1 MRLSR
6 SLSSAAS
13 LLVLSFAGVAHAG
26 DVNAD
31 PATFQAAL
39 ATLKPGD
46 TLHLAAG
53 IYPHLTVSD
62 RNGTAAS
69 PIVIEGAP
77 PGSGGA
83 TVIVG
88 DASHNTVEIVR
99 SSYLVVRGLT
109 VDSKGLAGVF
119 GLSAKDGAANVVHH
133 VTVEK
138 CHFVG
143 QNASQQTVAIST
155 KTPTWGWILRENV
168 IDGAGTGLYLGNS
181 DGSYPFVAG
190 VIEGNVIRNTIGYN
204 GQIKFQTAWP
214 TGLGLPTGPNR
225 TVIRNNVFI
234 KNDQPSPD
242 GDRPNLLIGGGPTS
256 GPGSTD
262 LYEIY
267 GNFFFHNPREALLQV
282 AGRVTIH
289 DNVFVDA
296 SSPAIVAQNHDV
308 PLAMA
313 RVFNNTIYTKN
324 GGIHFGSAATES
336 SLVVGNLVFAATP
349 IDGTIGASRDNVV
362 DAFANAA
369 AYVASP
375 SFMLGAMD
383 FYPRAGKATGTALD
397 LSAAA
402 GDGDYDKDFNGT
414 SKGGFVFRGAYA
426 GEGKNPGW
434 APVDG
439 PKGGGA
445 SAPIDAGPAADA
457 GTADSGSDAG
467 EDSGAAP
474 GGGGGESAG
483 CGCRH
488 APTSAP
494 PAWGASALL
503 GIAWLGVRRQAR
515 RRTSRARSD

>member
-1 MRLSR
+1 MRSSR
-6 SLSSAAS
+6 WLPSAVS
-13 LLVLSFAGVAHAG
+13 CVVLTFAGVAHAG

-31 PATFQAAL
+31 PSTFQAAL
-39 ATLKPGD
+39 ASLKPGD

-53 IYPHLTVSD
+53 TYPHLTVSD
-62 RNGTAAS
+62 RNGTAGS
-69 PIVIEGAP
+69 PIVIEGASP
-77 PGSGGA
+77 SSGGA
-83 TVIVG
+83 TIIVG

-99 SSYLVVRGLT
+99 SSYLVLRGLT
-109 VDSKGLAGVF
+109 IDSKGLDGVF
-119 GLSAKDGAANVVHH
+119 GLSAKDGASNVVHH
-133 VTVEK
+133 VTIEK

-143 QNASQQTVAIST
+143 QNANQQTVAIST
-155 KTPTWGWILRENV
+155 KTPTWGWILRDNV

-214 TGLGLPTGPNR
+214 AGIGLPTGPNR
-225 TVIRNNVFI
+225 TVIRNNVFL

-242 GDRPNLLIGGGPTS
+242 GDRPNLLIGGSPTT

-267 GNFFFHNPREALLQV
+267 GNLFFHNPREALLQV

-313 RVFNNTIYTKN
+313 RVYHNTIYTKN

-336 SLVVGNLVFAATP
+336 SLVFGNLVFAATP
-349 IDGTIGASRDNVV
+349 IDGSIGTSRDNLV

-369 AYVASP
+369 SYVASP
-375 SFMLGAMD
+375 SFTLGAMD
-383 FYPRAGKATGTALD
+383 FYPRTGKATGAAVALG
-397 LSAAA
+397 AAA
-402 GDGDYDKDFNGT
+402 SDTDFDKDFNGT
-414 SKGGFVFRGAYA
+414 SKGGFLFRGAYA

-439 PKGGGA
+439 PKGGGS
-445 SAPIDAGPAADA
+445 SAPVDAGPTADAATAGDAGGSDDAGADA
-457 GTADSGSDAG
+457 GGSGGS
-467 EDSGAAP
+467 
-474 GGGGGESAG
+474 GESAG
-483 CGCRH
+483 CGCEH
-488 APTSAP
+488 APTSAAP
-494 PAWGASALL
+494 TWAMSALL
-503 GIAWLGVRRQAR
+503 GAAWLTLRR
-515 RRTSRARSD
+515 SRARAK